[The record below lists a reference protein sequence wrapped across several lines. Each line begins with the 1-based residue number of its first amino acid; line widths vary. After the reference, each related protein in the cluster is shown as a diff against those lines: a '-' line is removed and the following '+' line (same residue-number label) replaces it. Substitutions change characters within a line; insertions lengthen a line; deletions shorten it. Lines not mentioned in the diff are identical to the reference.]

1 MSEQQWDENYDVVV
15 VGSGNG
21 ALTAAVRAHDGGAKV
36 LIVEKC
42 ATFGGTSASSGG
54 GVWIPNNRYAKA
66 SGAPDS
72 KEEARAYLEH
82 VSPEGKIKPDYR
94 MRFPNQKKRR

>member
-42 ATFGGTSASSGG
+42 AT
-54 GVWIPNNRYAKA
+54 
-66 SGAPDS
+66 
-72 KEEARAYLEH
+72 
-82 VSPEGKIKPDYR
+82 
-94 MRFPNQKKRR
+94 